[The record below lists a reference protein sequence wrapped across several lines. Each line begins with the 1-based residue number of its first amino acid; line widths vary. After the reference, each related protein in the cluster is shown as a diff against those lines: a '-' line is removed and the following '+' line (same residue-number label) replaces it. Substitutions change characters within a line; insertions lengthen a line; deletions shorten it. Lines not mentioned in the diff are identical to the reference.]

1 MSQLALALGYGHT
14 PEGRSVL
21 LRRAP
26 SVRIKERRNEQWRLR
41 VGRRYKLSNTLA
53 HKRAPL
59 APNLNV
65 VQGRFAFQQNRAFFA
80 SPATPTLKFG
90 AAGPKCCLIYI
101 VNSTGV
107 RLRWSSEAP
116 CIGKQI
122 GTHRGRCLRSG
133 GMCRVSSVPCC
144 VWCVQCLLSCVC
156 VPVIPWT
163 RRLSFKA
170 PSSLPV
176 GLGQPRA
183 VHGGACLGRATA
195 TPSPGR
201 ARPGRARPGRARA
214 GRARPAAF
222 GPAAPSNTSLVWHRS
237 ARAGLAGPARACL
250 PVLGRWGP
258 TRAQLGPN

>member
-1 MSQLALALGYGHT
+1 MPISESQRQLTHW
-14 PEGRSVL
+14 RSEAIL
-21 LRRAP
+21 RAP
-26 SVRIKERRNEQWRLR
+26 
-41 VGRRYKLSNTLA
+41 
-53 HKRAPL
+53 
-59 APNLNV
+59 
-65 VQGRFAFQQNRAFFA
+65 F
-80 SPATPTLKFG
+80 SPADKVSRVVLERMPRPGSRHWLSLCWTL
-90 AAGPKCCLIYI
+90 
-101 VNSTGV
+101 
-107 RLRWSSEAP
+107 R
-116 CIGKQI
+116 
-122 GTHRGRCLRSG
+122 
-133 GMCRVSSVPCC
+133 
-144 VWCVQCLLSCVC
+144 
-156 VPVIPWT
+156 PVIPWT

-176 GLGQPRA
+176 GLGQPQA

-201 ARPGRARPGRARA
+201 ARPGRVWPGRARA

>member
-65 VQGRFAFQQNRAFFA
+65 VQGSFGFQQNRAFFT

-156 VPVIPWT
+156 VCVCVCTRHPVDT
-163 RRLSFKA
+163 
-170 PSSLPV
+170 SSL
-176 GLGQPRA
+176 L
-183 VHGGACLGRATA
+183 
-195 TPSPGR
+195 
-201 ARPGRARPGRARA
+201 
-214 GRARPAAF
+214 
-222 GPAAPSNTSLVWHRS
+222 
-237 ARAGLAGPARACL
+237 
-250 PVLGRWGP
+250 
-258 TRAQLGPN
+258 

>member
-65 VQGRFAFQQNRAFFA
+65 VQGSFGFQQNRAFFA

-90 AAGPKCCLIYI
+90 ATGPKCCLIYI

-156 VPVIPWT
+156 VYPSSRGHVVSPLRLLPLCPWGWASH
-163 RRLSFKA
+163 RLSMAGHAWAGPRPRRA
-170 PSSLPV
+170 PAA
-176 GLGQPRA
+176 LG
-183 VHGGACLGRATA
+183 
-195 TPSPGR
+195 
-201 ARPGRARPGRARA
+201 
-214 GRARPAAF
+214 PAAF
-222 GPAAPSNTSLVWHRS
+222 GPVAPGPAAP
-237 ARAGLAGPARACL
+237 ARPRLARPRPAVPRLFGTGVPGPAWPGPPGLACPCL
-250 PVLGRWGP
+250 GVG
-258 TRAQLGPN
+258 AQLGPN